1 MTYYSQPQPE
11 TPARRQQGQVCRLQK
26 TISAVLVAAGSS
38 TRMGFDKLSFDL
50 GGETVLHR
58 SIRAFDQCPQIGE
71 IVLVA
76 GKNRAFVEQ
85 QVVGCTKPVQIV
97 AGGATRA
104 ESAKN
109 GVLAAHGELVAVHDA
124 ARPFVSPAVIAAVL
138 EAAARCGAAAP
149 AVPVKDTIKQAVPG
163 DGKTVPEACLVHST
177 PDRSTLYAVQTPQC
191 FDRTQYLAAL
201 QELDAEKA
209 RLVTDDCS
217 LFELTGRSVQLTQ
230 GDYAN
235 LKITT
240 REDLP
245 RPVQKEETRMRIG
258 HGYDVHRLVEG
269 RKLILGGVEIPF
281 EKGLLG
287 HSDADVLAHAVMDAV
302 LGAAALGDIGQHFP
316 DNDPAYAGADSLE
329 LARHVARILSEHGYR
344 VENIDATILCQRPK
358 LAPHIPAMRA
368 NLAAAFGLPVDA
380 VSVKATTEEHL
391 GFTGEGLG
399 IAAHAVALI
408 ETRSQECASMTL
420 NAIIANFQ
428 TFKLVDLLDIIII
441 AFLIYQ
447 LLGIVNRTRAGQ
459 LFKGALLVM
468 AVYLVAETLNMRTVT
483 WLLNSLLQVGL
494 LTLVVLFQPEIRRAL
509 ERMGQTDQ
517 WAAKL
522 FNVKGRYNDPS
533 LKGAWRS
540 AIIAICDAAERFS
553 ETKTGALIVL
563 ERHTNLSEIVRT
575 GTPVNSAVNLEVLG
589 TIFYEG
595 TPLHDGAAIIENGR
609 IKAAGCVLP
618 LSNNLDLGKDMG
630 TRHRACLGIAEN
642 SDAIAIVVSEE
653 TGIISMAKN
662 GVLIRHFDRQ
672 TLYTRLID
680 EMIPKE
686 PVVEKSTADTWKDR
700 AKSLMKW
707 VSQKGEDEQ
716 Q

>member
-138 EAAARCGAAAP
+138 EAAARYGAAAP

-163 DGKTVPEACLVHST
+163 DGKTVPEACLVRST

-408 ETRSQECASMTL
+408 ETR
-420 NAIIANFQ
+420 
-428 TFKLVDLLDIIII
+428 
-441 AFLIYQ
+441 
-447 LLGIVNRTRAGQ
+447 
-459 LFKGALLVM
+459 
-468 AVYLVAETLNMRTVT
+468 
-483 WLLNSLLQVGL
+483 
-494 LTLVVLFQPEIRRAL
+494 
-509 ERMGQTDQ
+509 
-517 WAAKL
+517 
-522 FNVKGRYNDPS
+522 
-533 LKGAWRS
+533 
-540 AIIAICDAAERFS
+540 
-553 ETKTGALIVL
+553 
-563 ERHTNLSEIVRT
+563 
-575 GTPVNSAVNLEVLG
+575 
-589 TIFYEG
+589 
-595 TPLHDGAAIIENGR
+595 
-609 IKAAGCVLP
+609 
-618 LSNNLDLGKDMG
+618 
-630 TRHRACLGIAEN
+630 
-642 SDAIAIVVSEE
+642 
-653 TGIISMAKN
+653 
-662 GVLIRHFDRQ
+662 
-672 TLYTRLID
+672 
-680 EMIPKE
+680 
-686 PVVEKSTADTWKDR
+686 
-700 AKSLMKW
+700 
-707 VSQKGEDEQ
+707 
-716 Q
+716 

>member
-85 QVVGCTKPVQIV
+85 QAVGCTKPVQIV

-163 DGKTVPEACLVHST
+163 DGKTVPEACLVRST

-344 VENIDATILCQRPK
+344 VENIDTTILCQRPK

-408 ETRSQECASMTL
+408 ETR
-420 NAIIANFQ
+420 
-428 TFKLVDLLDIIII
+428 
-441 AFLIYQ
+441 
-447 LLGIVNRTRAGQ
+447 
-459 LFKGALLVM
+459 
-468 AVYLVAETLNMRTVT
+468 
-483 WLLNSLLQVGL
+483 
-494 LTLVVLFQPEIRRAL
+494 
-509 ERMGQTDQ
+509 
-517 WAAKL
+517 
-522 FNVKGRYNDPS
+522 
-533 LKGAWRS
+533 
-540 AIIAICDAAERFS
+540 
-553 ETKTGALIVL
+553 
-563 ERHTNLSEIVRT
+563 
-575 GTPVNSAVNLEVLG
+575 
-589 TIFYEG
+589 
-595 TPLHDGAAIIENGR
+595 
-609 IKAAGCVLP
+609 
-618 LSNNLDLGKDMG
+618 
-630 TRHRACLGIAEN
+630 
-642 SDAIAIVVSEE
+642 
-653 TGIISMAKN
+653 
-662 GVLIRHFDRQ
+662 
-672 TLYTRLID
+672 
-680 EMIPKE
+680 
-686 PVVEKSTADTWKDR
+686 
-700 AKSLMKW
+700 
-707 VSQKGEDEQ
+707 
-716 Q
+716 

>member
-85 QVVGCTKPVQIV
+85 QAVGCTKPVQIV

-163 DGKTVPEACLVHST
+163 GGKTVPEACLVHST

-191 FDRTQYLAAL
+191 FDRAAYLAAL
-201 QELDAEKA
+201 DELDEDSA

-217 LFELTGRSVQLTQ
+217 LFELAGLPVRLTE

-235 LKITT
+235 YKITT
-240 REDLP
+240 KEDL
-245 RPVQKEETRMRIG
+245 QKEKTMRIG
-258 HGYDVHRLVEG
+258 HGYDVHRLVED
-269 RKLILGGVEIPF
+269 RKLIMGGVEIPY

-287 HSDADVLAHAVMDAV
+287 HSDADVLLHAVMDAV

-316 DNDPAYAGADSLE
+316 DNDPAYKGADSLALTRE
-329 LARHVARILSEHGYR
+329 VARIIAEHGYK
-344 VENIDATILCQRPK
+344 VGNIDATILCQRPK
-358 LAPHIPAMRA
+358 LAPHIPAMRRNIA
-368 NLAAAFGLPVDA
+368 DAFGLPVDA

-408 ETRSQECASMTL
+408 E
-420 NAIIANFQ
+420 
-428 TFKLVDLLDIIII
+428 
-441 AFLIYQ
+441 
-447 LLGIVNRTRAGQ
+447 
-459 LFKGALLVM
+459 
-468 AVYLVAETLNMRTVT
+468 
-483 WLLNSLLQVGL
+483 
-494 LTLVVLFQPEIRRAL
+494 
-509 ERMGQTDQ
+509 
-517 WAAKL
+517 
-522 FNVKGRYNDPS
+522 
-533 LKGAWRS
+533 
-540 AIIAICDAAERFS
+540 
-553 ETKTGALIVL
+553 
-563 ERHTNLSEIVRT
+563 
-575 GTPVNSAVNLEVLG
+575 
-589 TIFYEG
+589 
-595 TPLHDGAAIIENGR
+595 
-609 IKAAGCVLP
+609 
-618 LSNNLDLGKDMG
+618 
-630 TRHRACLGIAEN
+630 
-642 SDAIAIVVSEE
+642 
-653 TGIISMAKN
+653 
-662 GVLIRHFDRQ
+662 
-672 TLYTRLID
+672 
-680 EMIPKE
+680 
-686 PVVEKSTADTWKDR
+686 
-700 AKSLMKW
+700 
-707 VSQKGEDEQ
+707 
-716 Q
+716 